1 MLLSP
6 CPPSQPR
13 KPFTALV
20 LLRCEQPAV
29 VFRFPLNKQVSI
41 LTSSLE
47 DTPPLCKPTRGGS
60 LPALLAACLE
70 KKKAILN
77 ERFDPAAAALGI
89 QFSLCQLQGASGW
102 AWDAKAAPSS
112 VWMGCVWSKGKGC
125 VWLESCLGTSRG
137 CQCLR
142 NHLKPS
148 LSSERRFS
156 HHWKLGQCSCRERI
170 HLNLKLTSK
179 GDWGKMVVPCAGSL
193 KTS

>member
-29 VFRFPLNKQVSI
+29 VFRFPLNKQVGI

-70 KKKAILN
+70 KKKSNSQREVWSCCCCSRDPIQPLPASGGIGLGLRCEGSTFIGLN
-77 ERFDPAAAALGI
+77 GLCLIKGEGMCVAWELFGHFTWLPVSKEPFKTQPELWEEV
-89 QFSLCQLQGASGW
+89 QPSLKARAVQLQGTY
-102 AWDAKAAPSS
+102 SS
-112 VWMGCVWSKGKGC
+112 KF
-125 VWLESCLGTSRG
+125 EAY
-137 CQCLR
+137 Q
-142 NHLKPS
+142 
-148 LSSERRFS
+148 
-156 HHWKLGQCSCRERI
+156 
-170 HLNLKLTSK
+170 
-179 GDWGKMVVPCAGSL
+179 
-193 KTS
+193 